1 MVTSVVIILIAI
13 VIAIR
18 NGAGS
23 IFTKSVGVAKKKLR
37 VDRLRRAAV
46 NETDV
51 ICVVSWY

>member
-1 MVTSVVIILIAI
+1 MVTGVVIILTAI